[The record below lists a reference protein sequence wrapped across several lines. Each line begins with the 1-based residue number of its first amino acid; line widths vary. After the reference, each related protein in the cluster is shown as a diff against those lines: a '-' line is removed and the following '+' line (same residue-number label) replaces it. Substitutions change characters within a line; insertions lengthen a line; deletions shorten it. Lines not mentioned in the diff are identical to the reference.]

1 MAVEEFSP
9 ITKIDQLVAPLYVY
23 QGQNDPRVPRAEADQ
38 VVAALRARNVP
49 VEYQVAANE
58 GHSLDH
64 RENRVEF
71 FVRVARFLE
80 DNAK

>member
-1 MAVEEFSP
+1 M
-9 ITKIDQLVAPLYVY
+9 
-23 QGQNDPRVPRAEADQ
+23 PREEADQ
-38 VVAALRARNVP
+38 VVQALRARKVP

-58 GHSLDH
+58 GHSLNH
-64 RENRVEF
+64 RENRAEF